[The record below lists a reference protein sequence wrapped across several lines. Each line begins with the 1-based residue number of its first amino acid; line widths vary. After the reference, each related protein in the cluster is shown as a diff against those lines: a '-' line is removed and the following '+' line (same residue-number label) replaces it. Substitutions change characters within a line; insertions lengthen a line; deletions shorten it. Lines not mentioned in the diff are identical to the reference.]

1 MTKYPWGVVAAW
13 FVVVPATAD
22 AAKSAQSSPLP
33 VHSSTVSLTNAF
45 VLHKTAGDK
54 AAAQRRFF
62 DALDSYQNALNVKW
76 DPFVSGRIGEI
87 FFELRDFALA
97 AQYLQRAITAPSGSL
112 SDVDRNRFSKKLS
125 TALREVCQV
134 DFVVDPMDAR
144 VVIDGIERSKGQAQF
159 WVYLNPGDHKIHA
172 DSAEFQPFDTVM
184 TTGRGCRRTLIVVLH
199 PAPFAQTEAIV
210 AQAVTTNSA
219 SSVEHHD
226 SSKATPPLYGA
237 KLPPNLSKQGKS
249 GNYYWG
255 LGLWIP
261 FGMTPG
267 DGSVPGFGVG
277 GLGQVG
283 WRSSW
288 WDVGGEL
295 RVAGALN
302 SELKDVKYA
311 ATWTLGPVPC
321 ARHRSGFFGC
331 GLAHLAGGAAHGGE
345 QLWTAF
351 GFGAR
356 GGYEFHLYDWPRIRL
371 SLDAMVHLPKPEF
384 VSGDR
389 VVWAG
394 SSLTLA
400 INMTVL
406 QIR

>member
-13 FVVVPATAD
+13 LVVAPATAD
-22 AAKSAQSSPLP
+22 GAESAQSSALPLQ
-33 VHSSTVSLTNAF
+33 SSTVSLTNAF

-62 DALDSYQNALNVKW
+62 DALDSYQQALNVTW

-144 VVIDGIERSKGQAQF
+144 VAIDGIERSKGQAQF
-159 WVYLNPGDHKIHA
+159 WVYLNPGDHAIHA
-172 DSAEFQPFDTVM
+172 DSVGFQPFDTVM
-184 TTGRGCRRTLIVVLH
+184 TTGRGCRRTLIVVLP
-199 PAPFAQTEAIV
+199 PAPFAQGQTIV
-210 AQAVTTNSA
+210 V
-219 SSVEHHD
+219 
-226 SSKATPPLYGA
+226 
-237 KLPPNLSKQGKS
+237 LPPVEQHGVVIDWRRYTVPNYRQTATNQAQS
-249 GNYYWG
+249 GNFYVG
-255 LGLWIP
+255 LGLWFP

-267 DGSVPGFGVG
+267 EGSVPGFGVG
-277 GLGQVG
+277 GIGQVG

-295 RVAGALN
+295 RVAGAVN
-302 SELKDVKYA
+302 NALKGTEYV
-311 ATWTLGPVPC
+311 ATWTLGTVPC
-321 ARHRSGFFGC
+321 ARFRSGFFGC
-331 GLAHLAGGAAHGGE
+331 GLAHLAGGAANGGE

-356 GGYEFHLYDWPRIRL
+356 GGYEFHLYDWPRMRL

-384 VSGDR
+384 VAASR